1 MSDAVGRRRFDPS
14 TVALV
19 IALVIGLPLLLW
31 LGRGMTFF
39 SDEWAFIQS
48 RSLGD
53 PGTWLPPHNEHWWT
67 LPVLAYRLLVETVG
81 LRTYVPYLAVV
92 IALHGLVVTLTFI
105 AIRRSSGP
113 LAAVAVAILLLL
125 YGSGF
130 ENLYWGFQTGFVG
143 ATAAGIA
150 ALLALDRRDNRGRW
164 GVALLLTAGLA
175 TAGVALAFCVAVT
188 VESIVARR
196 LRTMLL
202 PLAIPAAIYVAWFV
216 TFGRF
221 GIRTGT
227 GLSETAIFDV
237 TNAVLIGFSNA
248 AGAITGVGPTFGIIP
263 GVGIGIW
270 AVVCLWRDRRL
281 PARFVG
287 CVAGIVTLYGLIGL
301 TRSHDFAGIVDYTR
315 YTYVSGIL
323 FLIAVGSLAGPIR
336 LREAPNRRLLTMV
349 PLGGLLAVAL
359 VFNARLLLDGRDL
372 FLLRAARTR
381 ALITVAM
388 ERPLPATTD
397 PNRSL
402 VLVPSPAVLETLLA
416 RYGSPLSDV
425 LVPWAVEPI
434 PPDILAT
441 ARKGLAEGIE
451 IPH

>member
-1 MSDAVGRRRFDPS
+1 VIGRRRFDRS

-19 IALVIGLPLLLW
+19 VALIVGLPLLLW

-39 SDEWAFIQS
+39 SDEWAFIET
-48 RSLGD
+48 RALGD
-53 PGTWLPPHNEHWWT
+53 PGTWLPPHNEHWST
-67 LPVLAYRLLVETVG
+67 LPVIVYRLLVETVG

-92 IALHGLVVTLTFI
+92 VALHGLVVALTFV

-113 LAAVAVAILLLL
+113 IAAVAVAILLLL

-150 ALLALDRRDNRGRW
+150 ALLALDRHDERGRW
-164 GVALLLTAGLA
+164 GVAILLTVGLA
-175 TAGVALAFCVAVT
+175 TAGVALAFCVAVA
-188 VESIVARR
+188 VESVVARR
-196 LRTMLL
+196 LRSMFV
-202 PLAIPAAIYVAWFV
+202 PLAIPAAIYAAWFV

-221 GIRTGT
+221 GVRSG
-227 GLSETAIFDV
+227 TAIGPSALVDV
-237 TNAVLIGFSNA
+237 PSAVITGFSNA
-248 AGAITGVGPTFGIIP
+248 AGAISGLGPTLGIVPAI
-263 GVGIGIW
+263 GIGLW
-270 AVVCLWRDRRL
+270 AVARLWRDRRL
-281 PARFVG
+281 PPRFVG
-287 CVAGIVTLYGLIGL
+287 CIAGIVTLYGLIGL
-301 TRSHDFAGIVDYTR
+301 TRSHDFAGIIDYTR

-323 FLIAVGSLAGPIR
+323 LLIALGALAGQIR
-336 LREAPNRRLLTMV
+336 VPEERRRRLLTLV
-349 PLGGLLAVAL
+349 PLGGLLAAAL

-402 VLVPSPAVLETLLA
+402 VLVPSPALLETLIA
-416 RYGSPLSDV
+416 RYGSALSDA
-425 LVPWAVEPI
+425 LVPDAVQPI
-434 PPDILAT
+434 PPEILAA

-451 IPH
+451 IPR

>member
-1 MSDAVGRRRFDPS
+1 VIGRRRLDRS

-19 IALVIGLPLLLW
+19 VALVIGLPLLLW

-39 SDEWAFIQS
+39 SDEWAFIEI

-53 PGTWLPPHNEHWWT
+53 PGTWLPPHNEHWST
-67 LPVLAYRLLVETVG
+67 LPVIAYRLLVETVG

-92 IALHGLVVTLTFI
+92 VALHGLVVVLTFV

-150 ALLALDRRDNRGRW
+150 ALLALDRRDERGRW
-164 GVALLLTAGLA
+164 GVAVLLTIGLA
-175 TAGVALAFCVAVT
+175 TAGVALAFCVAVA
-188 VESIVARR
+188 VESVVARR
-196 LRTMLL
+196 LRTMFV
-202 PLAIPAAIYVAWFV
+202 PLAIPAGIYAAWFV

-221 GIRTGT
+221 GVRSG
-227 GLSETAIFDV
+227 TAIGPSALVDV
-237 TNAVLIGFSNA
+237 PSAIITGFSNA
-248 AGAITGVGPTFGIIP
+248 AGAISGLGPTLGIVPVI
-263 GVGIGIW
+263 GIGLW
-270 AVVCLWRDRRL
+270 AIVRLWRDRRL
-281 PARFVG
+281 PPRFVG
-287 CVAGIVTLYGLIGL
+287 CIAGIVTLYGLIGL
-301 TRSHDFAGIVDYTR
+301 TRSHDFAGIIDYTR

-323 FLIAVGSLAGPIR
+323 LLIALGSLAGPIR
-336 LREAPNRRLLTMV
+336 IPEERRRRLLTLV
-349 PLGGLLAVAL
+349 PLGGLLAAAL

-402 VLVPSPAVLETLLA
+402 VLVPSPALLETLLA
-416 RYGSPLSDV
+416 RYGSPLSDA
-425 LVPWAVEPI
+425 LVPGAVEPL
-434 PPDILAT
+434 PPDLLAT

>member
-1 MSDAVGRRRFDPS
+1 VIGRRRFDRS

-19 IALVIGLPLLLW
+19 VARIVGLPLLLW

-39 SDEWAFIQS
+39 SDEWAFIET
-48 RSLGD
+48 RELGD
-53 PGTWLPPHNEHWWT
+53 PATWLPPHNEHWST
-67 LPVLAYRLLVETVG
+67 LPVIVYRLLVETVG

-92 IALHGLVVTLTFI
+92 VALHGLVVVLTFV

-113 LAAVAVAILLLL
+113 LAAIAVAILLLL

-150 ALLALDRRDNRGRW
+150 ALLALDRRDEWGRW
-164 GVALLLTAGLA
+164 SVAILLTLGLA
-175 TAGVALAFCVAVT
+175 TAGIALAFCVAVA
-188 VESIVARR
+188 VESVVARR

-202 PLAIPAAIYVAWFV
+202 PLAIPAMIYAGWFV

-221 GIRTGT
+221 GVRTGT
-227 GLSETAIFDV
+227 GITVSALIDVPIAII
-237 TNAVLIGFSNA
+237 TGFTNA
-248 AGAITGVGPTFGIIP
+248 AGAITGLGPTLGIVP
-263 GVGIGIW
+263 VVGIATW
-270 AVVCLWRDRRL
+270 ALVRLWRDRGL
-281 PARFVG
+281 PPRFVG
-287 CVAGIVTLYGLIGL
+287 CVAGIVVLYGLIGL
-301 TRSHDFAGIVDYTR
+301 TRFHDFNGIVDYTR

-323 FLIAVGSLAGPIR
+323 LLIAVGALAGPIR
-336 LREAPNRRLLTMV
+336 MPEERTRRLLTMV
-349 PLGGLLAVAL
+349 PLGGLVAAAL

-402 VLVPSPAVLETLLA
+402 ILVPSPNVLETLLA
-416 RYGSPLSDV
+416 RYGSPLGDA
-425 LVPWAVEPI
+425 LVPDAVQPI
-434 PPDILAT
+434 PPEILAA

-451 IPH
+451 IPR

>member
-1 MSDAVGRRRFDPS
+1 VIGRRRLDRS

-19 IALVIGLPLLLW
+19 VALVIGLPLLLW

-39 SDEWAFIQS
+39 SDEWAFIEI

-53 PGTWLPPHNEHWWT
+53 PGTWLPPHNEHWST
-67 LPVLAYRLLVETVG
+67 LPVIAYRLLVETVG

-92 IALHGLVVTLTFI
+92 VALHGLVVVLTFV

-150 ALLALDRRDNRGRW
+150 ALLALDRRDERGRW
-164 GVALLLTAGLA
+164 GVAVLLTIGLA
-175 TAGVALAFCVAVT
+175 TAGVALAFCVAVA
-188 VESIVARR
+188 VESVVARR
-196 LRTMLL
+196 LRTMFV
-202 PLAIPAAIYVAWFV
+202 PLAIPAGIYAAWFV

-221 GIRTGT
+221 GVRSG
-227 GLSETAIFDV
+227 TAIGPSALVDV
-237 TNAVLIGFSNA
+237 PSAIITGFSNA
-248 AGAITGVGPTFGIIP
+248 AGAISGLGPTLGIVP
-263 GVGIGIW
+263 VVGIGLW
-270 AVVCLWRDRRL
+270 AVVRLWRDRRL
-281 PARFVG
+281 PSRFVG
-287 CVAGIVTLYGLIGL
+287 CIAGIVTLYGLIGL
-301 TRSHDFAGIVDYTR
+301 TRSHDFAGIIDYTR

-323 FLIAVGSLAGPIR
+323 LLIALGSLAGPIR
-336 LREAPNRRLLTMV
+336 IPEERRRRLLTLV
-349 PLGGLLAVAL
+349 PLGGLLAAAL

-402 VLVPSPAVLETLLA
+402 VLVPSPALLETLLA
-416 RYGSPLSDV
+416 RYGSPLSDA
-425 LVPWAVEPI
+425 LVPGAVEPL
-434 PPDILAT
+434 PPDLLAT